1 MVIDSSTSDLA
12 TTDVLGNALRLANA
26 GAIVLLL
33 TQDPADVSG
42 LPGERILKVVTVTSR
57 RYDPIANFASP
68 ELMSENVG
76 RMVLD
81 MWGGGHKQSKVLFE
95 TEMVSKPRSSL
106 TAGAAATRKLSPQLA
121 EAAERNRPTALS
133 PENMEQLASHIAAL
147 RHLSR
152 SRVEPINSAGDR
164 INQNMERL
172 SEVTSKLETSL
183 VRHFGPS
190 ASAGVS
196 PSVSADGED

>member
-1 MVIDSSTSDLA
+1 MVS
-12 TTDVLGNALRLANA
+12 
-26 GAIVLLL
+26 
-33 TQDPADVSG
+33 
-42 LPGERILKVVTVTSR
+42 
-57 RYDPIANFASP
+57 
-68 ELMSENVG
+68 
-76 RMVLD
+76 D

-133 PENMEQLASHIAAL
+133 PENMEQLASHLAAL

-190 ASAGVS
+190 TSAGVS